1 MQEPRKKTR
10 RTPAL
15 EALNEAHRLAVSPF
29 VFQAL
34 CAMTDLGMMKALD
47 EAGPEGLTLEAF
59 CAKASCSDYA
69 ARALLE
75 VAVRFD
81 VAQKSED
88 GRFSLTNTGIFF
100 VNDLHVGVNFRFTRD
115 VCYEGLA
122 GLTDAFRESR
132 PAGLKVF
139 GDWPT
144 IYPGIQK
151 LPGRAKESW
160 FEFDH
165 HYSDEAY
172 PKALPLVFTA
182 GIDSITDVGGNTG
195 KWARACCGWRE
206 DIRVAVIDLP
216 EQCETVERVMAEE
229 GLSARVTTH
238 PMNVLSDQPF
248 PKTGTKAWW
257 MSQFL
262 DCFSPSQIVSILKKA
277 HAAMEDDAVLYILEP
292 LIGRQPFPV
301 ADACLAA
308 MSLYFTALANGTSRF
323 YPYDEFEVFVEAAGF
338 EVERVHDGLG
348 MEHTLLVCRKKTAGK
363 AGAQAGKAA

>member
-1 MQEPRKKTR
+1 MKESIKKTC

-34 CAMTDLGMMKALD
+34 CAMTDLGMMRALD
-47 EAGPEGLTLEAF
+47 EAGSEGLTLEAL
-59 CAKASCSDYA
+59 CEKSPCSDYA
-69 ARALLE
+69 ARSLLE
-75 VAVRFD
+75 VAVRFG
-81 VAQKSED
+81 VAQRSDE

-100 VNDLHVGVNFRFTRD
+100 VNDLHVGINFRFTRD
-115 VCYEGLA
+115 VCYEGLG
-122 GLTDAFRESR
+122 GLTDSFRESR

-172 PKALPLVFTA
+172 PKALPLVFTD

-195 KWARACCGWRE
+195 KWARSCCAWRS

-216 EQCETVERVMAEE
+216 EQCETVDRVMAEE
-229 GLSARVTTH
+229 GLASRVTTH

-248 PKTGTKAWW
+248 PKTGTKA
-257 MSQFL
+257 
-262 DCFSPSQIVSILKKA
+262 
-277 HAAMEDDAVLYILEP
+277 
-292 LIGRQPFPV
+292 
-301 ADACLAA
+301 
-308 MSLYFTALANGTSRF
+308 
-323 YPYDEFEVFVEAAGF
+323 
-338 EVERVHDGLG
+338 
-348 MEHTLLVCRKKTAGK
+348 
-363 AGAQAGKAA
+363 

>member
-1 MQEPRKKTR
+1 MKESIKKTR

-47 EAGPEGLTLEAF
+47 EAGPEGLTLEAL
-59 CAKASCSDYA
+59 CEKSPCSDYA

-75 VAVRFD
+75 VAVRFG
-81 VAQKSED
+81 VAQRSDE

-100 VNDLHVGVNFRFTRD
+100 VNDLHVGINFRFTRD

-122 GLTDAFRESR
+122 GLTDSLRESR

-151 LPGRAKESW
+151 LPSRAKESW

-172 PKALPLVFTA
+172 PKALPLVFTD

-195 KWARACCGWRE
+195 KWARSCCAWRS

-216 EQCETVERVMAEE
+216 EQCETVDRVMAEE
-229 GLSARVTTH
+229 GLASRVSTH

-338 EVERVHDGLG
+338 EIERVHDGLG
-348 MEHTLLVCRKKTAGK
+348 MEHTLLVCRKKK
-363 AGAQAGKAA
+363 A

>member
-1 MQEPRKKTR
+1 
-10 RTPAL
+10 
-15 EALNEAHRLAVSPF
+15 
-29 VFQAL
+29 
-34 CAMTDLGMMKALD
+34 MKAGSRSRTRASSSSTTCTWASTSASRATSATRAS
-47 EAGPEGLTLEAF
+47 EASPTPSG
-59 CAKASCSDYA
+59 S
-69 ARALLE
+69 
-75 VAVRFD
+75 
-81 VAQKSED
+81 
-88 GRFSLTNTGIFF
+88 
-100 VNDLHVGVNFRFTRD
+100 
-115 VCYEGLA
+115 
-122 GLTDAFRESR
+122 

-172 PKALPLVFTA
+172 PKALPLVFTD

-195 KWARACCGWRE
+195 KWARSCCAWRS
-206 DIRVAVIDLP
+206 DIRVVVIDLP
-216 EQCETVERVMAEE
+216 EQCETVDRVMAEE
-229 GLSARVTTH
+229 GLASRVSTH

-338 EVERVHDGLG
+338 EIERVHDGLG
-348 MEHTLLVCRKKTAGK
+348 MEHTLLVCRKKK
-363 AGAQAGKAA
+363 A

>member
-1 MQEPRKKTR
+1 MSRSVPIRTSR
-10 RTPAL
+10 RQSAL
-15 EALNEAHRLAVSPF
+15 ESLNEAHRLAVSPF

-34 CAMTDLGMMKALD
+34 VAMTDLGLMKALD
-47 EAGPEGLTLEAF
+47 EAGDAGLTLDELLR
-59 CAKASCSDYA
+59 ASDCDEYA
-69 ARALLE
+69 ARSLLE

-81 VAQKSED
+81 VVTRAE
-88 GRFSLTNTGIFF
+88 GRYALTDVGIFF
-100 VNDLHVGVNFRFTRD
+100 VNDLHVGINFRFTRD
-115 VCYEGLA
+115 VCYEGLSA
-122 GLTDAFRESR
+122 LTTSFKESR

-151 LPGRAKESW
+151 LPPAAKKSW

-172 PKALPLVFTA
+172 PKALPLVFRD

-195 KWARACCGWRE
+195 KWARCCCNWSS

-216 EQCETVERVMAEE
+216 EQCETVDRVMAEE
-229 GLSARVTTH
+229 GVSDRVTTH

-262 DCFSPSQIVSILKKA
+262 DCFSPVQIVSILKKTRE
-277 HAAMEDDAVLYILEP
+277 AMEDDAKLFILEP
-292 LIGRQPFPV
+292 FIGRQPFPV

-323 YPYDEFEVFVEAAGF
+323 YPYDEFVICLEAAGF

-348 MEHTLLVCRKKTAGK
+348 MEHTLLVCRKKGVA
-363 AGAQAGKAA
+363 